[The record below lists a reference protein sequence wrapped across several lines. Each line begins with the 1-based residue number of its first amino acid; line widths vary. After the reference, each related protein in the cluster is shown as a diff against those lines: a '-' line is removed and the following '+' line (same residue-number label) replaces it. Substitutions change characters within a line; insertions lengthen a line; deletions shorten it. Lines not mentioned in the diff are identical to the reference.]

1 MKRATQW
8 QEASMMLVLRRDVL
22 IELHLTPSAA
32 ALTVILALVLFVAA
46 GCASSPR
53 AETAPASSVSPSAPA
68 WAPRPWSP
76 DFSHPPTAPSAHAAS
91 AQPTALPGPK
101 RGGDDELLVRYG
113 GAWKAMVA
121 KRNGVG
127 VADVDKGVSITRLW
141 IDETAAGARFRVTY
155 VASLD
160 WAKAE
165 GEDSFVVRVDSADPL
180 AVRVPDLVGRW
191 LSAAEVASF
200 AERAPE
206 AARLANV
213 ALGKHLKF
221 DSDAAALLALAK
233 LPGRRVEG
241 GKPTYELATRGA
253 DRGHIRLCTN
263 VYVGGDFCAAWVL
276 DLVTAKSCKASR
288 HSCAEDLDITD
299 LPASDR
305 SGPADHECA
314 QP

>member
-1 MKRATQW
+1 MSVDRPARAPSRAT
-8 QEASMMLVLRRDVL
+8 
-22 IELHLTPSAA
+22 AA
-32 ALTVILALVLFVAA
+32 AVAASFALVLGFVAA

-53 AETAPASSVSPSAPA
+53 AEAAPAPSVSPSAQA
-68 WAPRPWSP
+68 WAPPPWTP
-76 DFSHPPTAPSAHAAS
+76 DFSRPPTTASSHSAS

-101 RGGDDELLVRYG
+101 RGGENELLVRYV

-127 VADVDKGVSITRLW
+127 VAEVDKGVSITRLR
-141 IDETAAGARFRVTY
+141 IDETAAGARFSVTY
-155 VASLD
+155 AASLD

-165 GEDSFVVRVDSADPL
+165 DEDSFVVRVDSADPR
-180 AVRVPDLVGRW
+180 AVPVPDLVGRW

-200 AERAPE
+200 AERAP
-206 AARLANV
+206 ATARLATV
-213 ALGKHLKF
+213 AFGKHLKF
-221 DSDAAALLALAK
+221 DSDVAALLALAK

-241 GKPTYELATRGA
+241 GKPTYELATKGA
-253 DRGHIRLCTN
+253 ARGHIRLSTN

-276 DLVTAKSCKASR
+276 DLVTAKSCMASR
-288 HSCAEDLDITD
+288 HSCVDDLDITD